1 MRYIQVREVSSIYSR
16 FLNCNDTWLAH
27 RICWS
32 DGLQEIG
39 INSDGIVAIY
49 MQLCGQFLFLTRFIM
64 QVQLENNQSSK
75 GNQYYQW
82 KFTGVPGAASETA
95 GKSEEP
101 HGVHGIPSTVA
112 ASEVHV
118 VDPTSALLRTRWWT
132 FGGWDWTVL
141 AILQLLLRRPQ

>member
-1 MRYIQVREVSSIYSR
+1 
-16 FLNCNDTWLAH
+16 
-27 RICWS
+27 
-32 DGLQEIG
+32 
-39 INSDGIVAIY
+39 
-49 MQLCGQFLFLTRFIM
+49 M

-118 VDPTSALLRTRWWT
+118 VDPTSSATT
-132 FGGWDWTVL
+132 NTVVDVRRLGLDGAGDL
-141 AILQLLLRRPQ
+141 AITTTTTTVTTSLSIIQGLGGLRVK